1 MSLFLLYYFVSVF
14 LSGKFHGQKS
24 REGFGAA
31 KSLTRLSSRAHT
43 GILYVCSFG
52 LGFTSCLSLSLSLSL
67 SFSLSFFIFI
77 FCSNSPILVITYS
90 SSTGHFL
97 FPSPR
102 RHLGFIFL
110 SVPQLPKHQNSSPHS
125 HLSPSN
131 ISVWSF
137 STSVLRWKLPNSRS
151 ILLCIIW

>member
-52 LGFTSCLSLSLSLSL
+52 LGFTSCLSLSQLFYL
-67 SFSLSFFIFI
+67 F
-77 FCSNSPILVITYS
+77 FCSNSPIRVITYS
-90 SSTGHFL
+90 SSTGHPEGILGSSSSACPNFPNMRILQQIATFL
-97 FPSPR
+97 
-102 RHLGFIFL
+102 LLIFQSGL
-110 SVPQLPKHQNSSPHS
+110 SQLQS
-125 HLSPSN
+125 
-131 ISVWSF
+131 
-137 STSVLRWKLPNSRS
+137 
-151 ILLCIIW
+151 

>member
-52 LGFTSCLSLSLSLSL
+52 LGFTSCLS
-67 SFSLSFFIFI
+67 FFIFF

-110 SVPQLPKHQNSSPHS
+110 SVPQLPKHENSSPNS

>member
-1 MSLFLLYYFVSVF
+1 MDRRA
-14 LSGKFHGQKS
+14 GKAAVHG
-24 REGFGAA
+24 AT

-52 LGFTSCLSLSLSLSL
+52 LGFTFCLSLSLSAFL
-67 SFSLSFFIFI
+67 FI

-110 SVPQLPKHQNSSPHS
+110 SVPQLPKYQNSSPHS